1 MGISGRSSK
10 KFCFVDAH
18 VESCFLVL
26 TTNNQPTNQPNQPTP
41 ISIMPS
47 DTEQLTAKLAEI
59 AKSRKEKQKEEM
71 RRRMEEEAEAE
82 ASRLE
87 EERLQLE
94 LERMRVAE
102 EEQRKRE
109 AAAAKAEQERKELE
123 EFKRRENEAN
133 EARRARKEDA
143 KAGKKAGSGKKA
155 ESGKKRGRDESVEV
169 TVGSVVAEDG
179 VKWSVRDGQV
189 CVGCA
194 KSGDECLWRDSPR
207 ATACRSCHAIKK
219 TCEVGAEKDWPEA
232 GSSKKRKVA
241 AKGKGKEKEK
251 SESESGLGADAGAA
265 LLGEIRGLREEI
277 GGVREEIGGLRAEF
291 RTLGS
296 VGRTIVRL
304 LKTSN
309 ESVDYI
315 ADRMD
320 ELTGNNSESGDEE
333 AKGVDGVDGVDG
345 DVGVEGNVGGEGME
359 VEMEETLQ

>member
-1 MGISGRSSK
+1 M
-10 KFCFVDAH
+10 A
-18 VESCFLVL
+18 
-26 TTNNQPTNQPNQPTP
+26 
-41 ISIMPS
+41 
-47 DTEQLTAKLAEI
+47 A
-59 AKSRKEKQKEEM
+59 
-71 RRRMEEEAEAE
+71 EEAA
-82 ASRLE
+82 R
-87 EERLQLE
+87 E
-94 LERMRVAE
+94 LT
-102 EEQRKRE
+102 
-109 AAAAKAEQERKELE
+109 
-123 EFKRRENEAN
+123 EFKRRECKAMEDID
-133 EARRARKEDA
+133 RRKCAAKER
-143 KAGKKAGSGKKA
+143 KAGAEKRAEVEKKVELADKGKKQ
-155 ESGKKRGRDESVEV
+155 GREESVEV
-169 TVGSVVAEDG
+169 VVGTTLLDPDG
-179 VKWSVRDGQV
+179 VEWSVKEGQV
-189 CVGCA
+189 CVGCT
-194 KSGDECLWRDSPR
+194 KSGDKCLWRDSPR

-219 TCEVGAEKDWPEA
+219 TCEVAAEKDGPEA
-232 GSSKKRKVA
+232 GSSKKRKVT

-333 AKGVDGVDGVDG
+333 VGVDGVEGVDGVDGN
-345 DVGVEGNVGGEGME
+345 VGVEGNVGGEGME